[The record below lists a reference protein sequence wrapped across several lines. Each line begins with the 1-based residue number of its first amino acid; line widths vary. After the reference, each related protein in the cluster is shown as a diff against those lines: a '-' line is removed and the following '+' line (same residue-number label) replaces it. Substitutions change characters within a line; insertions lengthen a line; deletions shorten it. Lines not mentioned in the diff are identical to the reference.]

1 MGVLGWS
8 KTSRICSKWPLYNKM
23 VFTLDAKNIKL
34 SRAQIVII
42 AGFYETIYRTLYLK
56 TYDVNKAHHASRT
69 IKVFNE
75 TYFRICCLYRAEDS
89 NICSDHRTLG
99 SVHREGRGLGDK
111 RDLKR
116 NQGVGHI
123 TITKHSSFK
132 TVSLTVFVVAVVVR
146 C

>member
-1 MGVLGWS
+1 
-8 KTSRICSKWPLYNKM
+8 M
-23 VFTLDAKNIKL
+23 VFTLDINL
-34 SRAQIVII
+34 PRAQIVII

-99 SVHREGRGLGDK
+99 SVHREGRDLGDK
-111 RDLKR
+111 RDLER
-116 NQGVGHI
+116 NQGVWHI
-123 TITKHSSFK
+123 TITCIVVLKLFL
-132 TVSLTVFVVAVVVR
+132 SLFLLLLLLCAVR
-146 C
+146 I

>member
-1 MGVLGWS
+1 
-8 KTSRICSKWPLYNKM
+8 M
-23 VFTLDAKNIKL
+23 VFTLDAKDINL

-75 TYFRICCLYRAEDS
+75 TYFRICCLYRAEDN